1 MGLQIGES
9 VASLAAL
16 RQITPPPQGQ
26 EAANRTLA
34 SDPQQQNGANG
45 RSNRR
50 DQVDFLQAG
59 FGANTVSVP
68 GLALRT
74 VDRNLASA
82 REAVPTVEE
91 LRETLRERQ
100 QEVRE
105 AQRVASAQPT
115 PTGEADEE
123 EAAQQPVR
131 FRPEASPRVRGF
143 EQQEARIAQDAAAA
157 PQDGVTPPGFSASE
171 RFDILA

>member
-9 VASLAAL
+9 VAALAAF
-16 RQITPPPQGQ
+16 RQVTPPPQTQ
-26 EAANRTLA
+26 EAASRAVA
-34 SDPQQQNGANG
+34 SNAQQNDANSG
-45 RSNRR
+45 TNRR
-50 DQVDFLQAG
+50 EQDEVLRAG

-82 REAVPTVEE
+82 REAVPSVEE
-91 LRETLRERQ
+91 LRESLRERQ

-105 AQRVASAQPT
+105 AQRAATTQQPA
-115 PTGEADEE
+115 PAGETNDEE
-123 EAAQQPVR
+123 AQPVR
-131 FRPEASPRVRGF
+131 VRPESSPRVRGF
-143 EQQEARIAQDAAAA
+143 EQQEEARIAREAAAA
-157 PQDGVTPPGFSASE
+157 PQDGVTPPGFSANE

>member
-9 VASLAAL
+9 VAALAAL
-16 RQITPPPQGQ
+16 RPITPPPQGQ
-26 EAANRTLA
+26 EAASRSLA
-34 SDPQQQNGANG
+34 SNPQQQEGGNG

-50 DQVDFLQAG
+50 EQVDTLQAG

-82 REAVPTVEE
+82 REAVPSVEE
-91 LRETLRERQ
+91 LREALRERQ

-105 AQRVASAQPT
+105 AQRVQSAQP
-115 PTGEADEE
+115 GAESEANSET
-123 EAAQQPVR
+123 APQPVS

-157 PQDGVTPPGFSASE
+157 PQDGVTPPGFSANE